1 MIFNFK
7 EHNPVNMN
15 VWGWLETVVNRV
27 TKSSGQ
33 GGTGVL
39 APIRECPPGGW
50 RGKKERG
57 KDRRGRGSQKGPTN
71 TTSQEVKK
79 QRYR

>member
-1 MIFNFK
+1 M
-7 EHNPVNMN
+7 VN
-15 VWGWLETVVNRV
+15 GV

-57 KDRRGRGSQKGPTN
+57 KDREGAGGGAKRAPPIQPHKR
-71 TTSQEVKK
+71 
-79 QRYR
+79 

>member
-1 MIFNFK
+1 MVK
-7 EHNPVNMN
+7 
-15 VWGWLETVVNRV
+15 GV